1 LPTRE
6 LYQVTA
12 TDVPG
17 LVRELNFIFQRL
29 ADRLDK
35 LEGIRGGS
43 DLTVNGDV
51 TVNDD
56 SDEVIHS
63 LE

>member
-12 TDVPG
+12 TTVEG
-17 LVRELNFIFQRL
+17 LVRELNFILQRQ

-35 LEGIRGGS
+35 LEGIRGGVDITTS
-43 DLTVNGDV
+43 SNVVV
-51 TVNDD
+51 TD
-56 SDEVIHS
+56 SDDETIHS

>member
-1 LPTRE
+1 MPTRE

-12 TDVPG
+12 TTIEG
-17 LVRELNFIFQRL
+17 LVRELNFILQRQS
-29 ADRLDK
+29 DRLDK

-43 DLTVNGDV
+43 DITTNGNITV
-51 TVNDD
+51 TD
-56 SDEVIHS
+56 STDATLHS

>member
-1 LPTRE
+1 MPTRE
-6 LYQVTA
+6 LYQITA
-12 TDVPG
+12 ETPDG
-17 LVRELNFIFQRL
+17 IRRELNFILQRL
-29 ADRLDK
+29 ADRMDK
-35 LEGIRGGS
+35 LEGIRGGT
-43 DLTVNGDV
+43 DLTVSGDV

>member
-6 LYQVTA
+6 LYQISA
-12 TDVPG
+12 TTLEG
-17 LVRELNFIFQRL
+17 LVRELNFILQRQ

-35 LEGIRGGS
+35 LEGIRG
-43 DLTVNGDV
+43 DTDV
-51 TVNDD
+51 TVSGNITVTDEDD
-56 SDEVIHS
+56 ATIHS